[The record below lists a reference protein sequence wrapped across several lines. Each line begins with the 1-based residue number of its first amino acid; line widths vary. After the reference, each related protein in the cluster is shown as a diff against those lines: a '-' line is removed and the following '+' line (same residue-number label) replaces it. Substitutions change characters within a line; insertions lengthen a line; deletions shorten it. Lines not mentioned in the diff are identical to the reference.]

1 MVPLTFNKYIGA
13 SSSEMFS
20 SLDYSARDAC
30 KLKCIAGYNIQ
41 SSSQPFLVWSDSSFM
56 LLSQVVRMNNQT
68 F

>member
-41 SSSQPFLVWSDSSFM
+41 SKQSALPCVVGFLFYAS
-56 LLSQVVRMNNQT
+56 LSGSENE
-68 F
+68 